1 MLIVHMR
8 GRPQTSLSADSH
20 RPIRLWAAP
29 IPPLSTESGTESP
42 QTPHVR
48 GLISPQEVNVDAYF
62 QR

>member
-8 GRPQTSLSADSH
+8 DRPQTSLSADSH
-20 RPIRLWAAP
+20 RQIRLCAAP
-29 IPPLSTESGTESP
+29 IPHLSTESSTESP

-48 GLISPQEVNVDAYF
+48 GLISSQEVNVDAYF